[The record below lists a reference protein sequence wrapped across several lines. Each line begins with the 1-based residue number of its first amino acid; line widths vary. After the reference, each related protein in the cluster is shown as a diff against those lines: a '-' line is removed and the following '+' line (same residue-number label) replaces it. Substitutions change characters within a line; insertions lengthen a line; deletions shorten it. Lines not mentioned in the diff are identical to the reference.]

1 LAKRFLFIGYSLSDS
16 DVDIVKILEELNAA
30 FSGHLPPS
38 WLLAYRFSPELQER
52 VSRYGVTVID
62 PQHEI
67 PEAVTAEEAFTTFL
81 CRLGSETLKFKV
93 EQEVDNIFRPRVP
106 TAARVVSPFELEAMN
121 EQILTLDLP
130 KAFNLFRGLMDRS
143 VIPEHLQNQAIKIFE
158 SLAARCQT
166 TQDLVSL
173 DAAAANLRFRSV
185 ANTVEML
192 AILFAATIHDTRGH
206 MESFLFAASKH
217 SGKPYLQLSIA
228 RAIDRLQSA
237 NLNVTDGFRYHAS
250 AWLRDVEKLPDDVQ
264 SYVKGRVDQAWRG
277 SHMSNPLSTPKLP
290 LGFHARTYD
299 EILSQMLSQ
308 IPKQFSKPYE
318 D

>member
-1 LAKRFLFIGYSLSDS
+1 
-16 DVDIVKILEELNAA
+16 
-30 FSGHLPPS
+30 
-38 WLLAYRFSPELQER
+38 
-52 VSRYGVTVID
+52 
-62 PQHEI
+62 
-67 PEAVTAEEAFTTFL
+67 
-81 CRLGSETLKFKV
+81 
-93 EQEVDNIFRPRVP
+93 
-106 TAARVVSPFELEAMN
+106 
-121 EQILTLDLP
+121 
-130 KAFNLFRGLMDRS
+130 
-143 VIPEHLQNQAIKIFE
+143 
-158 SLAARCQT
+158 
-166 TQDLVSL
+166 
-173 DAAAANLRFRSV
+173 
-185 ANTVEML
+185 ML